1 MLLDLKKL
9 QHLFYKTIDTIASS
23 GIVKSC
29 SPKCIKDVIILGAFS
44 PRCSLYLAVSEKV
57 NTAHSVMEMMLTGP
71 VQ

>member
-9 QHLFYKTIDTIASS
+9 HLFYKTTDTIASS

-29 SPKCIKDVIILGAFS
+29 SSKCIKDVIILGAFS
-44 PRCSLYLAVSEKV
+44 SRCSVYLAVSEKV
-57 NTAHSVMEMMLTGP
+57 NTAHLVMEMMLTVP